1 MKKIMT
7 VTAMLVFAISMF
19 AKDIKT
25 VVFTTLPQMHCENC
39 ENKIKGNLRF
49 EKGIKQITTSVPDQK
64 VTIEYDAD
72 KTTPENIAKGFAKIG
87 YEATVVTGEAK
98 KKGCSGCSKKA
109 DATKGNCC
117 KKNGEKK
124 AGSCSEK
131 AEVKKEGCGG
141 CSKKADA
148 TKGSCC
154 KKDGEKKAGSCCSKK
169 AEVKKEGCGGCSKK
183 AEAVKGNC
191 SKKNG
196 EKKEGSC
203 CKKAEVKKEGC
214 GGCSKKAEAAKG
226 NCSTK

>member
-87 YEATVVTGEAK
+87 YEATIVTGEAK

-109 DATKGNCC
+109 DATKGSCC

-124 AGSCSEK
+124 
-131 AEVKKEGCGG
+131 EGN
-141 CSKKADA
+141 
-148 TKGSCC
+148 CC
-154 KKDGEKKAGSCCSKK
+154 KK

-191 SKKNG
+191 CKKDG
-196 EKKEGSC
+196 EKKAGSC
-203 CKKAEVKKEGC
+203 SEKAEVKKKGC
-214 GGCSKKAEAAKG
+214 SGCSKKAEAVKG

>member
-7 VTAMLVFAISMF
+7 VTVMLVFAISMF

-109 DATKGNCC
+109 DATKGSCC

-124 AGSCSEK
+124 
-131 AEVKKEGCGG
+131 EGN
-141 CSKKADA
+141 
-148 TKGSCC
+148 CC
-154 KKDGEKKAGSCCSKK
+154 KK

-191 SKKNG
+191 CKKDG
-196 EKKEGSC
+196 EKKAGSC
-203 CKKAEVKKEGC
+203 SEKAEVKKKGC
-214 GGCSKKAEAAKG
+214 SGCSKKAEAVKG

>member
-87 YEATVVTGEAK
+87 YEATVITGEAK
-98 KKGCSGCSKKA
+98 KRGCSGCSKKA

-124 AGSCSEK
+124 E
-131 AEVKKEGCGG
+131 
-141 CSKKADA
+141 
-148 TKGSCC
+148 GSCC
-154 KKDGEKKAGSCCSKK
+154 KKNGEKKEGNCCKK

-191 SKKNG
+191 SKKDG
-196 EKKEGSC
+196 EKKAGSC
-203 CKKAEVKKEGC
+203 SEKAEVKKKGC
-214 GGCSKKAEAAKG
+214 SGCSKKAEAVKG

>member
-72 KTTPENIAKGFAKIG
+72 KTTPENIVKGFAKIG

-98 KKGCSGCSKKA
+98 KKGCGGCSKKA
-109 DATKGNCC
+109 DATKDSCC
-117 KKNGEKK
+117 KKDGEKK
-124 AGSCSEK
+124 EGSCCSQK

-154 KKDGEKKAGSCCSKK
+154 KKDSEKKAGSCCSEK

-183 AEAVKGNC
+183 ADAI
-191 SKKNG
+191 
-196 EKKEGSC
+196 
-203 CKKAEVKKEGC
+203 
-214 GGCSKKAEAAKG
+214 KG

>member
-109 DATKGNCC
+109 DATKGSCC
-117 KKNGEKK
+117 KEDGEKK
-124 AGSCSEK
+124 EGSCSEK
-131 AEVKKEGCGG
+131 AEAVKGN
-141 CSKKADA
+141 
-148 TKGSCC
+148 CC
-154 KKDGEKKAGSCCSKK
+154 KKDGEKKEGNCCKK

-191 SKKNG
+191 S
-196 EKKEGSC
+196 
-203 CKKAEVKKEGC
+203 
-214 GGCSKKAEAAKG
+214 
-226 NCSTK
+226 TK

>member
-87 YEATVVTGEAK
+87 YKATVVTGEAK
-98 KKGCSGCSKKA
+98 KKGCSGSARKLMQLKA
-109 DATKGNCC
+109 AAARRTVKR
-117 KKNGEKK
+117 
-124 AGSCSEK
+124 
-131 AEVKKEGCGG
+131 KKE
-141 CSKKADA
+141 
-148 TKGSCC
+148 
-154 KKDGEKKAGSCCSKK
+154 
-169 AEVKKEGCGGCSKK
+169 
-183 AEAVKGNC
+183 
-191 SKKNG
+191 
-196 EKKEGSC
+196 
-203 CKKAEVKKEGC
+203 
-214 GGCSKKAEAAKG
+214 AAARRKP
-226 NCSTK
+226 K

>member
-87 YEATVVTGEAK
+87 YEATVVIGEAK
-98 KKGCSGCSKKA
+98 KKGCSGCSKKADATKGSCCKKNGEKKEGNCCKKAEVKKEGCGGCSKKA

-124 AGSCSEK
+124 
-131 AEVKKEGCGG
+131 EGN
-141 CSKKADA
+141 
-148 TKGSCC
+148 CC
-154 KKDGEKKAGSCCSKK
+154 KK

-191 SKKNG
+191 S
-196 EKKEGSC
+196 
-203 CKKAEVKKEGC
+203 
-214 GGCSKKAEAAKG
+214 
-226 NCSTK
+226 TK

>member
-124 AGSCSEK
+124 EGNCCKKAEVKKEGCGGCSKKADAAKGSCCKKDGEKKAGSCCSEK

-148 TKGSCC
+148 EKAGSCC
-154 KKDGEKKAGSCCSKK
+154 KK
-169 AEVKKEGCGGCSKK
+169 
-183 AEAVKGNC
+183 
-191 SKKNG
+191 
-196 EKKEGSC
+196 
-203 CKKAEVKKEGC
+203 
-214 GGCSKKAEAAKG
+214 
-226 NCSTK
+226 

>member
-109 DATKGNCC
+109 DATKGSCC

-141 CSKKADA
+141 CSKKAEA
-148 TKGSCC
+148 VKGNCC
-154 KKDGEKKAGSCCSKK
+154 KKNGKKKEGNCCKK

-191 SKKNG
+191 S
-196 EKKEGSC
+196 
-203 CKKAEVKKEGC
+203 
-214 GGCSKKAEAAKG
+214 
-226 NCSTK
+226 TK

>member
-109 DATKGNCC
+109 DATKG
-117 KKNGEKK
+117 
-124 AGSCSEK
+124 
-131 AEVKKEGCGG
+131 
-141 CSKKADA
+141 
-148 TKGSCC
+148 SCC
-154 KKDGEKKAGSCCSKK
+154 
-169 AEVKKEGCGGCSKK
+169 
-183 AEAVKGNC
+183 
-191 SKKNG
+191 KKNG

-214 GGCSKKAEAAKG
+214 GGCSKKAEAVKGNCCKKDGEKKAGSCSEKAEVKKKGCSGCSKKAEAVKG

>member
-7 VTAMLVFAISMF
+7 VTAMLIFAISMF

-124 AGSCSEK
+124 EGSCSEK
-131 AEVKKEGCGG
+131 AEAVKGN
-141 CSKKADA
+141 
-148 TKGSCC
+148 CC
-154 KKDGEKKAGSCCSKK
+154 KKDGEKK
-169 AEVKKEGCGGCSKK
+169 EG
-183 AEAVKGNC
+183 N
-191 SKKNG
+191 
-196 EKKEGSC
+196 C

-214 GGCSKKAEAAKG
+214 GGCSKKADAVKG

>member
-109 DATKGNCC
+109 DATKGSCC

-124 AGSCSEK
+124 EGS
-131 AEVKKEGCGG
+131 

-154 KKDGEKKAGSCCSKK
+154 KKNGEKKEGSCSEKAEAVKGSCCKKDGEKKEGNCCKK

-191 SKKNG
+191 S
-196 EKKEGSC
+196 
-203 CKKAEVKKEGC
+203 
-214 GGCSKKAEAAKG
+214 
-226 NCSTK
+226 TK

>member
-87 YEATVVTGEAK
+87 YKATVVTGEAK

-109 DATKGNCC
+109 DATKGSCC

-124 AGSCSEK
+124 
-131 AEVKKEGCGG
+131 
-141 CSKKADA
+141 
-148 TKGSCC
+148 KGS
-154 KKDGEKKAGSCCSKK
+154 CSKK

-191 SKKNG
+191 S
-196 EKKEGSC
+196 
-203 CKKAEVKKEGC
+203 
-214 GGCSKKAEAAKG
+214 
-226 NCSTK
+226 TK

>member
-87 YEATVVTGEAK
+87 YEATVVIGEAK

-109 DATKGNCC
+109 DATKGSCCKKNGEKKEGSCSEKAEAVKGNCC

-124 AGSCSEK
+124 EGSCSEK
-131 AEVKKEGCGG
+131 AEAVKGNCCKKNGEKKEGN
-141 CSKKADA
+141 
-148 TKGSCC
+148 CC
-154 KKDGEKKAGSCCSKK
+154 KK

-191 SKKNG
+191 S
-196 EKKEGSC
+196 
-203 CKKAEVKKEGC
+203 
-214 GGCSKKAEAAKG
+214 
-226 NCSTK
+226 TK

>member
-87 YEATVVTGEAK
+87 YKATVVTGEAK

-124 AGSCSEK
+124 EGSCCKKNGEKKEGSCCKK

-154 KKDGEKKAGSCCSKK
+154 KKDGEKNAGSCSEK

-191 SKKNG
+191 S
-196 EKKEGSC
+196 
-203 CKKAEVKKEGC
+203 
-214 GGCSKKAEAAKG
+214 
-226 NCSTK
+226 TK

>member
-7 VTAMLVFAISMF
+7 VTVMLVFAISMF

-109 DATKGNCC
+109 DATKGSCC

-141 CSKKADA
+141 CSKKAEA
-148 TKGSCC
+148 VKGNCC
-154 KKDGEKKAGSCCSKK
+154 KKDGEKKAGSCSEK
-169 AEVKKEGCGGCSKK
+169 AEVKKKGCSGCSKK

-191 SKKNG
+191 S
-196 EKKEGSC
+196 
-203 CKKAEVKKEGC
+203 
-214 GGCSKKAEAAKG
+214 
-226 NCSTK
+226 TK

>member
-98 KKGCSGCSKKA
+98 KKAVVAAARKLMLLKATAARRTVKRKKA
-109 DATKGNCC
+109 VAARKLRQSKVTAARRTAKR
-117 KKNGEKK
+117 KK
-124 AGSCSEK
+124 A
-131 AEVKKEGCGG
+131 
-141 CSKKADA
+141 
-148 TKGSCC
+148 T
-154 KKDGEKKAGSCCSKK
+154 
-169 AEVKKEGCGGCSKK
+169 
-183 AEAVKGNC
+183 
-191 SKKNG
+191 
-196 EKKEGSC
+196 
-203 CKKAEVKKEGC
+203 
-214 GGCSKKAEAAKG
+214 AARKL
-226 NCSTK
+226 K

>member
-87 YEATVVTGEAK
+87 YKATVVTGEAK

-109 DATKGNCC
+109 DATKGSCC

-141 CSKKADA
+141 CSKKAEA
-148 TKGSCC
+148 VKGSCC
-154 KKDGEKKAGSCCSKK
+154 KKNGEKKAGSCCKK

-191 SKKNG
+191 
-196 EKKEGSC
+196 C
-203 CKKAEVKKEGC
+203 
-214 GGCSKKAEAAKG
+214 
-226 NCSTK
+226 TK

>member
-109 DATKGNCC
+109 DATKGSCC

-141 CSKKADA
+141 CSKKAEA
-148 TKGSCC
+148 TKGNCC
-154 KKDGEKKAGSCCSKK
+154 KKNGEKKEGNCCKK

-191 SKKNG
+191 S
-196 EKKEGSC
+196 
-203 CKKAEVKKEGC
+203 
-214 GGCSKKAEAAKG
+214 
-226 NCSTK
+226 TK

>member
-124 AGSCSEK
+124 EGSCSEK
-131 AEVKKEGCGG
+131 NGEKKEGS
-141 CSKKADA
+141 CSEKN
-148 TKGSCC
+148 
-154 KKDGEKKAGSCCSKK
+154 GEKKEGNCCKK

-191 SKKNG
+191 S
-196 EKKEGSC
+196 
-203 CKKAEVKKEGC
+203 
-214 GGCSKKAEAAKG
+214 
-226 NCSTK
+226 TK

>member
-98 KKGCSGCSKKA
+98 KKGCSGC
-109 DATKGNCC
+109 C
-117 KKNGEKK
+117 
-124 AGSCSEK
+124 
-131 AEVKKEGCGG
+131 
-141 CSKKADA
+141 KKADA

-154 KKDGEKKAGSCCSKK
+154 KKNGEKKEGNCCKK

-191 SKKNG
+191 CKKDG
-196 EKKEGSC
+196 EKKAGSC
-203 CKKAEVKKEGC
+203 SEKAEVKKKGC
-214 GGCSKKAEAAKG
+214 SGCSKKAEAVKG

>member
-117 KKNGEKK
+117 KNGEKKEGSCCKKNGEKK
-124 AGSCSEK
+124 
-131 AEVKKEGCGG
+131 EGN
-141 CSKKADA
+141 
-148 TKGSCC
+148 CC
-154 KKDGEKKAGSCCSKK
+154 KK

-191 SKKNG
+191 S
-196 EKKEGSC
+196 
-203 CKKAEVKKEGC
+203 
-214 GGCSKKAEAAKG
+214 
-226 NCSTK
+226 TK

>member
-98 KKGCSGCSKKA
+98 KKGSSGCSKKA
-109 DATKGNCC
+109 DATKGSCC

-148 TKGSCC
+148 TKGNCC
-154 KKDGEKKAGSCCSKK
+154 KKNGEKKEGNCCKK

-191 SKKNG
+191 S
-196 EKKEGSC
+196 
-203 CKKAEVKKEGC
+203 
-214 GGCSKKAEAAKG
+214 
-226 NCSTK
+226 TK

>member
-87 YEATVVTGEAK
+87 YKATVVTGEAK

-109 DATKGNCC
+109 DATKGSCC
-117 KKNGEKK
+117 KKDGEKK
-124 AGSCSEK
+124 AGSCSEKTEVKKEGCGGCSKKAEATKGSCCKKDGEKNAGSCCKK

-154 KKDGEKKAGSCCSKK
+154 KKDGEKKAGSCSEK

-191 SKKNG
+191 S
-196 EKKEGSC
+196 
-203 CKKAEVKKEGC
+203 
-214 GGCSKKAEAAKG
+214 
-226 NCSTK
+226 TK